1 MPEFFGRK
9 YVLLDPALQ
18 PPVSERCAGNRAE
31 MRERAEA
38 MRESLDARGRE
49 KGPYSIDLAEPVGEL
64 GKLYADLCN
73 HPAALEQYRLALQ
86 RLRISDGLLTPA
98 QLPVLRALSR
108 SYAAIGDYRSAQ
120 AALRSMF
127 RVHSMGQEKLDA
139 AALSDSLAYFS
150 RARDIFIDPRS
161 GGDLELLFEAYRDC
175 LAMLETQIERG
186 EMDYATYEALAM
198 SHLANLYLMLGVDP
212 YAASAMSLDSG
223 SQAMDY
229 LQRTQMI
236 TYSKGISV
244 IEALLEASAGE
255 PAVTSARL
263 HFALGN
269 WHQWN
274 GKWRRAC
281 ESYARAWEQAGDAS
295 ESELRARLKQPAE
308 LPEDSALWASLLNP
322 QIPEIAI
329 IEADFQVSSRGD
341 VSRVDARVVGEG
353 SSGIAGR
360 LGRWL
365 RDSHVRPAVVDG
377 ACVDGELRGRR
388 YRLLD

>member
-1 MPEFFGRK
+1 
-9 YVLLDPALQ
+9 
-18 PPVSERCAGNRAE
+18 
-31 MRERAEA
+31 MREDLEA
-38 MRESLDARGRE
+38 QGRE
-49 KGPYSIDLAEPVGEL
+49 KGPYNIALAEPVGGL
-64 GKLYADLCN
+64 GKLYAELCN

-86 RLRISDGLLTPA
+86 LLRISDGLLTPA
-98 QLPVLRALSR
+98 QLPLLRALSE

-127 RVHSMGQEKLDA
+127 RVHSMGQGRLDA
-139 AALSDSLAYFS
+139 AVLGDSLAYFA
-150 RARDIFIDPRS
+150 RAREIFIDPRS
-161 GGDLELLFEAYRDC
+161 GGNLDLLFEAYRDC
-175 LAMLETQIERG
+175 LAMLEKQIARG

-212 YAASAMSLDSG
+212 YAASAMSRDSE

-244 IEALLEASAGE
+244 LEALLEASAGQ
-255 PAVTSARL
+255 PQGTAARL
-263 HFALGN
+263 HFELGN

-281 ESYARAWEQAGDAS
+281 DSYALAWAQANG
-295 ESELRARLKQPAE
+295 ESGAGLRGRLAQPAE
-308 LPEDSALWASLLNP
+308 LPEDPALWVSLLDP
-322 QIPEIAI
+322 EIPAIAI